1 MYSSNHTFSPSA
13 QFLTFI
19 KVVTEPLNNTA
30 PLSLILSG
38 HTSLW
43 RCLRPEHKER
53 ADELRT
59 NGSKCRIIL
68 WNDDTFTGTSHDFF
82 TLVGMFK
89 RENPSA
95 DLLAFPLGNF
105 S

>member
-1 MYSSNHTFSPSA
+1 MYTGSNHTFSPSP
-13 QFLTFI
+13 QFLTFVKAI
-19 KVVTEPLNNTA
+19 TEPLSNTN
-30 PLSLILSG
+30 LILSG

-43 RCLRPEHKER
+43 RVIRPEHHER

-68 WNDDTFTGTSHDFF
+68 WNDDTFTSSSHDFF
-82 TLVGMFK
+82 TLVTMFK

>member
-1 MYSSNHTFSPSA
+1 MYHGSNHTFSPSP
-13 QFLTFI
+13 QFLTYV
-19 KVVTEPLNNTA
+19 KAVTEPVSNTT
-30 PLSLILSG
+30 SLILSG

-43 RCLRPEHKER
+43 RVLRPEYHAQ
-53 ADELRT
+53 ADESRRS
-59 NGSKCRIIL
+59 GSKCRIIL
-68 WNDDTFTGTSHDFF
+68 WNDDTFTSTSHDFF